1 MGRLGIMGQRDPADP
16 AEREGDESGRG
27 SVDGEANEPGHN

>member
-16 AEREGDESGRG
+16 AGGEDDESGRG
-27 SVDGEANEPGHN
+27 SVDGEADEPGRD